1 MALTGAPERLIPG
14 AIPNVHRATEASLN
28 SLDQR
33 IEVRT
38 AFENGATTFSLHAKE
53 DVDVTLTVPMSAANV
68 LHDALTHMNQ
78 HGGEVTVPADGAGVY
93 GSKLFEALINPQLT
107 AGATLT
113 VGSVPRP
120 AVQYTRLVDRVSGV
134 ESPCPDVHG
143 NVVFGTE
150 SLTFTGTACG
160 GIVSFSYRRP
170 LKNTSSFGEMNL
182 AMAFDAWEGIDVRR
196 LPHFDVL
203 HRMFGRL
210 SAGCDVRTSLDID
223 GQTLMSGSGS
233 FSAASSMLTAV
244 YDILEYVRQLR
255 VLTKYLDIPV
265 LFRTENPIRQTDMR
279 AVERAV
285 QTLEHRRE
293 LRVDDLR
300 SPPTCSFAIGDL
312 DVLRGVATSDQPL
325 VIRWLEANGE
335 VLEAFGQ
342 PVRLP
347 RCEIMLSGVRPDFG
361 KVDISESRPGDSVN
375 VTWRPLPDFRC
386 AYRFLS
392 GQELAE
398 RQLAPD

>member
-1 MALTGAPERLIPG
+1 M
-14 AIPNVHRATEASLN
+14 
-28 SLDQR
+28 
-33 IEVRT
+33 
-38 AFENGATTFSLHAKE
+38 
-53 DVDVTLTVPMSAANV
+53 
-68 LHDALTHMNQ
+68 
-78 HGGEVTVPADGAGVY
+78 TVPADGAGVY
-93 GSKLFEALINPQLT
+93 GSKVFEALINPQLT
-107 AGATLT
+107 AGATFT

-143 NVVFGTE
+143 SVIFGTE

-170 LKNTSSFGEMNL
+170 LKNASSSGEMNF
-182 AMAFDAWEGIDVRR
+182 AAAFDAWEGIDVRR
-196 LPHFDVL
+196 LPHFDAL
-203 HRMFGRL
+203 HRMFERL
-210 SAGCDVRTSLDID
+210 SAGCDVRTSLEID
-223 GQTLMSGSGS
+223 GQTLMSGSGG
-233 FSAASSMLTAV
+233 FSGASSMLPTV

-255 VLTKYLDIPV
+255 VLTNFLNIPV
-265 LFRTENPIRQTDMR
+265 LFRTENPVRQKDMSS
-279 AVERAV
+279 VERAV

-293 LRVDDLR
+293 LRIDDLS
-300 SPPTCSFAIGDL
+300 SPPTCRLVIGDL
-312 DVLRGVATSDQPL
+312 DVLRGLVASDQPL
-325 VIRWLEANGE
+325 VIRWVEANGE

-342 PVRLP
+342 PVQLP

-361 KVDISESRPGDSVN
+361 TVDIDESRSGDSVN
-375 VTWRPLPDFRC
+375 VNWTPHLNFRC